1 MGDYFRHWIS
11 IGENAPDKSKL
22 PRLFNVNWFRKNAE
36 GKYIWPGYGDNV
48 RVLKWI
54 FERLDGAPI
63 ADKTPIGFVP
73 KEGTIDLQGLENVDI
88 KDIIKID
95 KNKWLAELELIKTHY
110 NVFGDRL
117 PSELRRQFAE
127 LEKRLN
133 NA

>member
-1 MGDYFRHWIS
+1 
-11 IGENAPDKSKL
+11 
-22 PRLFNVNWFRKNAE
+22 
-36 GKYIWPGYGDNV
+36 
-48 RVLKWI
+48 
-54 FERLDGAPI
+54 
-63 ADKTPIGFVP
+63 VP